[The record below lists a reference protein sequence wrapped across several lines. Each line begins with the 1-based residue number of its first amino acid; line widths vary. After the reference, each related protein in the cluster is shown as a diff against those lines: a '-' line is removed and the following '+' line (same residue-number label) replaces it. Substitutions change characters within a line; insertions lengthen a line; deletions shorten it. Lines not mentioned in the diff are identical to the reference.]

1 MPVAD
6 PSQTRPLHG
15 GRVGSPFIHGGC
27 YGKEALQE
35 EEYWRPSSV
44 QGRRCGI

>member
-6 PSQTRPLHG
+6 PSLTRPLHG

-27 YGKEALQE
+27 YGKGALQ
-35 EEYWRPSSV
+35 EEYWRPSAM
-44 QGRRCGI
+44 QGLRRGI